1 MFANAQQSWR
11 LVSGVPAH
19 ALFSEQFSFQAWYC
33 ELASPIE
40 SDRSRSRVASSL
52 QGAQGAL
59 NLETERPKEAVEV
72 ELPDANVLGPASAA
86 KAHPDLFSVF
96 FGI

>member
-1 MFANAQQSWR
+1 MMPAATWR
-11 LVSGVPAH
+11 RH
-19 ALFSEQFSFQAWYC
+19 
-33 ELASPIE
+33 
-40 SDRSRSRVASSL
+40 SRERRVH
-52 QGAQGAL
+52 L

-72 ELPDANVLGPASAA
+72 ELPPGANLLGPASAA